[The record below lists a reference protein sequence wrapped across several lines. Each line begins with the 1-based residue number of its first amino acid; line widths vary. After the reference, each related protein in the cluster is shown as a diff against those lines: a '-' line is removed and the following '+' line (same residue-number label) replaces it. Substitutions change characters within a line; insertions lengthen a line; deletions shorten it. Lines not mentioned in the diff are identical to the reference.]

1 MLLQNICLTFKQY
14 QIMRRF
20 VSLLTIMLISTT
32 MCMAG
37 MSNSRLRKEARFL
50 TDKMAYELDLTVA
63 QYNDVYE
70 INYDFI
76 DGIRDLMDEVVLG
89 FEWALDDYYMYL
101 DVRNDDLRWVLSSY
115 QYHKFMQ
122 KEYFFRPV
130 HVTNNDWAFRV
141 YVYYGNRNHFF
152 RDKPYHYRS
161 YCGAHSR
168 FHVGHV
174 SFYQD
179 RHNHSHYPNHV
190 SIRHDKH
197 NFATHRHADFGSVSI
212 RPNTNKRPETVT
224 TRISRSSRTPN
235 KVSSSKPSHENANSS
250 RNQSNSKTRKENVRD
265 TQSSSQRTPT
275 ATSRS
280 QRTTVTNSNNQSSR
294 SQSSSSPKGGDTR
307 SSRTTKRSSGR

>member
-1 MLLQNICLTFKQY
+1 
-14 QIMRRF
+14 MRRF

-50 TDKMAYELDLTVA
+50 TDKMAYELDLTLA

-89 FEWALDDYYMYL
+89 FEWALDEYYMYL
-101 DVRNDDLRWVLSSY
+101 DMRNDDLRWVLTSY

-130 HVTNNDWAFRV
+130 HVTNNNWDFRV
-141 YVYYGNRNHFF
+141 YVHYSNRNHFF

-179 RHNHSHYPNHV
+179 KHKHSHYPNHA
-190 SIRHDKH
+190 SIRQDKH
-197 NFATHRHADFGSVSI
+197 NFVTHRHADFGSVAI

-224 TRISRSSRTPN
+224 TRKSRSSRTPE
-235 KVSSSKPSHENANSS
+235 KESPSKPSHENANGL
-250 RNQSNSKTRKENVRD
+250 RNQSNSKPSKDKVGNTKSNSKN
-265 TQSSSQRTPT
+265 TST
-275 ATSRS
+275 APSRS
-280 QRTTVTNSNNQSSR
+280 QRTTVTNSSNQNSR
-294 SQSSSSPKGGDTR
+294 NQSSSSPKGGDTR
-307 SSRTTKRSSGR
+307 SSRSTKRSSGR

>member
-1 MLLQNICLTFKQY
+1 
-14 QIMRRF
+14 MRRF

-101 DVRNDDLRWVLSSY
+101 DMRNDDLRWVLSSY

-130 HVTNNDWAFRV
+130 HVTSNNWAFRV
-141 YVYYGNRNHFF
+141 YVHYSNRNHFF

-179 RHNHSHYPNHV
+179 RHKHSHYPNHV

-197 NFATHRHADFGSVSI
+197 NFVAHRHADFGSVAI

-224 TRISRSSRTPN
+224 TRTSRSSRTPD
-235 KVSSSKPSHENANSS
+235 KVSSSKPSRENANSS
-250 RNQSNSKTRKENVRD
+250 RNQSNSKNT
-265 TQSSSQRTPT
+265 ST
-275 ATSRS
+275 APSRS
-280 QRTTVTNSNNQSSR
+280 QRTTVTNSSNQNSR
-294 SQSSSSPKGGDTR
+294 NQSSSSSRGGDTR
-307 SSRTTKRSSGR
+307 SSRPTKRSSGR